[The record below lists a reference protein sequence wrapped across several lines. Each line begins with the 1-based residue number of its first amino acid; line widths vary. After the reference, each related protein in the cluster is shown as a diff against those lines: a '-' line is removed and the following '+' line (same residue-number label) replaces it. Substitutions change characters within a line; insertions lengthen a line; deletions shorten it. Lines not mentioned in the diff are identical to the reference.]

1 MITLL
6 VIIFIICMVVMKI
19 KDSPEQER
27 EHQARYLGEDFA
39 NKEYY
44 RKKAKQQIKEE
55 DRQEIKEHPGNLF
68 IAGKQGWTLQ
78 TELKK
83 EQKNYKEKQMKKKKI
98 TNKDR

>member
-6 VIIFIICMVVMKI
+6 IIIFIICMVVMKI

-44 RKKAKQQIKEE
+44 RKEAKRQIKEE
-55 DRQEIKEHPGNLF
+55 DKQEAAERPFNMFIPMRQGYTLPDRVKERQYKLAKLDEDN
-68 IAGKQGWTLQ
+68 
-78 TELKK
+78 KK
-83 EQKNYKEKQMKKKKI
+83 
-98 TNKDR
+98 

>member
-6 VIIFIICMVVMKI
+6 IIIFIICIVVMKI

-44 RKKAKQQIKEE
+44 RKEAKRQIKEE
-55 DRQEIKEHPGNLF
+55 DKQEAAERPFNMFIPMRQGYTLPNRVKERQYKL
-68 IAGKQGWTLQ
+68 AKLD
-78 TELKK
+78 ELNK
-83 EQKNYKEKQMKKKKI
+83 EN
-98 TNKDR
+98 NK

>member
-6 VIIFIICMVVMKI
+6 IIIFIICMVVMKI

-44 RKKAKQQIKEE
+44 RKEAKRQIKEE
-55 DRQEIKEHPGNLF
+55 DKQEAAERPFNMFIPMRQGYTLPDRVKERQYKL
-68 IAGKQGWTLQ
+68 AKLD
-78 TELKK
+78 ELNK
-83 EQKNYKEKQMKKKKI
+83 EN
-98 TNKDR
+98 NK

>member
-6 VIIFIICMVVMKI
+6 IIIFIICMVVMKI

-44 RKKAKQQIKEE
+44 RKEAKRQIKEE
-55 DRQEIKEHPGNLF
+55 DKQEAAERPFNMFIPIRQGYTLPDRVKERQYKL
-68 IAGKQGWTLQ
+68 AKLD
-78 TELKK
+78 ELNK
-83 EQKNYKEKQMKKKKI
+83 EN
-98 TNKDR
+98 NK